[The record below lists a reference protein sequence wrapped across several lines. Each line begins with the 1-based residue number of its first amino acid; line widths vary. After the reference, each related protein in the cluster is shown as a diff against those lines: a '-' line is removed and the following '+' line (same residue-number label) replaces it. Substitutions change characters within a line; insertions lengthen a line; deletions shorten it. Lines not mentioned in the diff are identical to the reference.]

1 MESLVQRL
9 SQSVTQAHSLE
20 ELTRPLLQML
30 EESTHLESTY
40 LTTINEEQG
49 QQRVLYARNA
59 SEMQIPEGLVVPWG
73 DTLCKRALDE
83 GRMYTPDVGA
93 CWGDSEA
100 ARELGI
106 RTYASAPVRF
116 SGGQLY
122 GTLCAASKTSQ
133 ALSTEAQGLLRLFAN
148 LIAERVERE
157 QLITSLSKA
166 NQELAAL
173 ALLDPLTGLPNRRC
187 LTDELGRLIAR
198 CARSQECVVVG
209 FIDLDRFKNVNDEHG
224 HEAGDALLRAMGER
238 LSSHLRSADMLAR
251 FGGDEFVFIGVGP
264 LFGSEADA
272 VSRDLQQRLSE
283 ASVMKVELPDGKTL
297 DYGGASV
304 GVVCL
309 RPDSIDADDAL
320 QKADAAMYRVKK
332 AHSRGARGTAL
343 H

>member
-30 EESTHLESTY
+30 EESTRLESTY
-40 LTTINEEQG
+40 LTRVDETQG
-49 QQRVLYARNA
+49 VQQVLYARNVQ
-59 SEMQIPEGLVVPWG
+59 EMQIPEGLVVPWD
-73 DTLCKRALDE
+73 DTLCKRALE
-83 GRMYTPDVGA
+83 EERMYAPDVGA

-100 ARELGI
+100 ARALGI

-116 SGGQLY
+116 SNGQLY
-122 GTLCAASKTSQ
+122 GTLCAASQSSA
-133 ALSTEAQGLLRLFAN
+133 ALSKESEGMLRLFAS

-157 QLITSLSKA
+157 QLIARLSKT

-173 ALLDPLTGLPNRRC
+173 ALLDPLTGLPNRRS
-187 LTDELGRLIAR
+187 LTEELGRLIAR
-198 CARSQECVVVG
+198 CTRSQECVVVG
-209 FIDLDRFKNVNDEHG
+209 FIDLDRFKRINDEHG
-224 HEAGDALLRAMGER
+224 HEAGDALLRTMGER
-238 LSSHLRSADMLAR
+238 LSASLRSADMLAR

-272 VSRDLQQRLSE
+272 VVHELQQRLSA
-283 ASVMKVELPDGKTL
+283 ASIFQMELPDGSL
-297 DYGGASV
+297 LSYGGASV

-309 RPDSIDADDAL
+309 RPEATDADDAL
-320 QKADAAMYRVKK
+320 QKADAAMYRVKT
-332 AHSRGARGTAL
+332 ARNRESSTL

>member
-9 SQSVTQAHSLE
+9 SRSVSQAHSLE

-40 LTTINEEQG
+40 LTTVDEGQG
-49 QQRVLYARNA
+49 QQQVLYARNA

-83 GRMYTPDVGA
+83 DRMYTPDVGA

-116 SGGQLY
+116 SNGQLY

-133 ALSTEAQGLLRLFAN
+133 ALSSESEGMLRLFAN

-157 QLITSLSKA
+157 QLIASLNRT

-173 ALLDPLTGLPNRRC
+173 ALLDPLTGLPHRRC

-198 CARSQECVVVG
+198 CARSQESVVVG
-209 FIDLDRFKNVNDEHG
+209 FIDLDRFKAVNDQHG

-264 LFGSEADA
+264 LFSSEAET
-272 VSRDLQQRLSE
+272 VVQELQERLSA
-283 ASVMKVELPDGKTL
+283 ASIFALDLPDGTRL

-309 RPDSIDADDAL
+309 QPESIDADDAL
-320 QKADAAMYRVKK
+320 QKADAAMYRIKM
-332 AHSRGARGTAL
+332 ARNRESSAL

>member
-83 GRMYTPDVGA
+83 GRMYTPDVGD

-116 SGGQLY
+116 RM
-122 GTLCAASKTSQ
+122 ASSM
-133 ALSTEAQGLLRLFAN
+133 
-148 LIAERVERE
+148 
-157 QLITSLSKA
+157 
-166 NQELAAL
+166 
-173 ALLDPLTGLPNRRC
+173 
-187 LTDELGRLIAR
+187 AR
-198 CARSQECVVVG
+198 CARPANP
-209 FIDLDRFKNVNDEHG
+209 R
-224 HEAGDALLRAMGER
+224 
-238 LSSHLRSADMLAR
+238 
-251 FGGDEFVFIGVGP
+251 
-264 LFGSEADA
+264 
-272 VSRDLQQRLSE
+272 
-283 ASVMKVELPDGKTL
+283 
-297 DYGGASV
+297 
-304 GVVCL
+304 
-309 RPDSIDADDAL
+309 RP
-320 QKADAAMYRVKK
+320 
-332 AHSRGARGTAL
+332 
-343 H
+343 

>member
-30 EESTHLESTY
+30 EESTQLESTY

-83 GRMYTPDVGA
+83 GRMYTPDVGD

-116 SGGQLY
+116 SDGQLY
-122 GTLCAASKTSQ
+122 GTLCAASKSSQ
-133 ALSTEAQGLLRLFAN
+133 ALSSEAEGMLRLFAN

-157 QLITSLSKA
+157 QLI
-166 NQELAAL
+166 QPE
-173 ALLDPLTGLPNRRC
+173 
-187 LTDELGRLIAR
+187 
-198 CARSQECVVVG
+198 
-209 FIDLDRFKNVNDEHG
+209 
-224 HEAGDALLRAMGER
+224 
-238 LSSHLRSADMLAR
+238 
-251 FGGDEFVFIGVGP
+251 
-264 LFGSEADA
+264 
-272 VSRDLQQRLSE
+272 
-283 ASVMKVELPDGKTL
+283 PDQPGA
-297 DYGGASV
+297 GGA
-304 GVVCL
+304 GL
-309 RPDSIDADDAL
+309 AGPADRPAQPAL
-320 QKADAAMYRVKK
+320 PHR
-332 AHSRGARGTAL
+332 
-343 H
+343 